1 MNEFI
6 FWRKLSRSVGPNSNI
21 IGILARDIICI
32 TPLSM
37 DTAVFNLDAKA
48 VTRAGQDNLEF
59 SSGNKAAGT

>member
-1 MNEFI
+1 MNLYFGANFRE
-6 FWRKLSRSVGPNSNI
+6 SVGPNSNI